1 MEEEGPILV
10 SACLAGVRCRY
21 HGGSSCSERIR
32 ALVEEGKA
40 IPVCPEELGGL
51 STPRPRA
58 EVEMGDGT
66 DVLAGRAR
74 VLDEHGRDVT
84 AQFSRGAKAAL
95 HEALRSGAR
104 KAILKERSP
113 SCGSAWIY
121 RGGKLVRGMGVTAA
135 LLTQHGITVE
145 GTEGDRRPKSV

>member
-1 MEEEGPILV
+1 MMEKEGPILV

-21 HGGSSCSERIR
+21 HGGSSCSEKIR

-51 STPRPRA
+51 CTPRPKA
-58 EVEMGDGT
+58 EIEVGDGT
-66 DVLAGRAR
+66 DVLAGRAK
-74 VLDEHGRDVT
+74 VLDEHGRDIT
-84 AQFSRGAKAAL
+84 AQFLRGAEAAL
-95 HEALRSGAR
+95 EAALRSEAR

-121 RGGKLVRGMGVTAA
+121 REGKLIPGMGVTAA
-135 LLTQHGITVE
+135 LLSQYGIGVE
-145 GTEGDRRPKSV
+145 RAEGD